1 MDFFKLKERNSSV
14 KTEAKAGFTTFLT
27 MLYIVPVNAAILSQA
42 GMPLEALVT
51 ATALIT
57 IIASVFN
64 GFWSNTPIAMS
75 TGMGLNAYFSFV
87 LVGQLGIPW
96 QSALGIVFISGMIFL
111 VLSFTKFRS
120 WMINSISEDL
130 RRAIS
135 AGIGAFIAFIGLQQM
150 GIIANNDATLVAL
163 GNLRE
168 PNVALG
174 LFGLAVVI
182 VFFIWKVKGA
192 FILAILS
199 TSIVAWAFGI
209 VPPPNEIF
217 SLPASV
223 APIAFELDVLSA
235 LKLAFIP
242 AIITFFVTDLFD
254 TLGTLAGV
262 GFRAGL
268 FKKGSVELE
277 KTLEADAAASV
288 ASSLLGVST
297 TTSFVES
304 ASGVEE
310 GGRSGLTAIF
320 AGLFFIFTLFMLPL
334 FKAIPLN
341 AIYPVLVMVGVLM
354 FAELVNINFKDKS
367 VAIATFL
374 IVIMMP
380 LTYSITYGLAFGF
393 VSYTITKLLTKEFK
407 DINVGVIFLFI
418 ISLLAFVVH

>member
-1 MDFFKLKERNSSV
+1 MDFFKLKEKGSSV

-27 MLYIVPVNAAILSQA
+27 MLYIVPVNASILSQT
-42 GMPLEALVT
+42 GMPLDALIT

-57 IIASVFN
+57 IISTVFN
-64 GFWSNTPIAMS
+64 GLWSNTPIAMS

-87 LVGQLGIPW
+87 LVKQLNVPW

-111 VLSFTKFRS
+111 ILSFTKFRS

-150 GIIANNDATLVAL
+150 GIITNNDSTLVSL
-163 GNLRE
+163 GNLNDT
-168 PNVALG
+168 NVLLG
-174 LFGLAVVI
+174 VFGLIVVM
-182 VFFIWKVKGA
+182 VFYVWKIKGA
-192 FILAILS
+192 FILAILA
-199 TSIVAWAFGI
+199 TSIMAWIFGI
-209 VPPPNEIF
+209 IPPPNEFF
-217 SLPASV
+217 SLPASIS
-223 APIAFELDVLSA
+223 PIAFELDILSA
-235 LKLAFIP
+235 CKVAFIP

-268 FKKGSVELE
+268 FKKGSKELE

-288 ASSLLGVST
+288 LSSLVGVST

-320 AGLFFIFTLFMLPL
+320 TGLFFILTLFMLPL
-334 FKAIPLN
+334 FKAIPAN

-354 FAELVNINFKDKS
+354 FGELANINFKDKS
-367 VAIATFL
+367 IAISTFL
-374 IVIMMP
+374 IVILMP

-393 VSYTITKLLTKEFK
+393 ISYMLIKLFTKEFK
-407 DINVGVIFLFI
+407 DINTGVIFLFI
-418 ISLLAFVVH
+418 ISLMAFIVH

>member
-1 MDFFKLKERNSSV
+1 
-14 KTEAKAGFTTFLT
+14 
-27 MLYIVPVNAAILSQA
+27 
-42 GMPLEALVT
+42 
-51 ATALIT
+51 
-57 IIASVFN
+57 
-64 GFWSNTPIAMS
+64 
-75 TGMGLNAYFSFV
+75 MGLNAYFSFV
-87 LVGQLGIPW
+87 LVGQLGVPW

-111 VLSFTKFRS
+111 VLSFTKFRP

-135 AGIGAFIAFIGLQQM
+135 AGIGMFIAFIGLQQM
-150 GIIANNDATLVAL
+150 GIIAGNEATLVAL
-163 GNLRE
+163 GDLSDK
-168 PNVALG
+168 NVLLG
-174 LFGLAVVI
+174 VFGLVV
-182 VFFIWKVKGA
+182 VVMFYVWKIKGA

-199 TSIVAWAFGI
+199 TSVVAWGLGI
-209 VPPPNEIF
+209 VPLPSEIF
-217 SLPASV
+217 SLPASI
-223 APIAFELDVLSA
+223 APIAFELDIPSA
-235 LKLAFIP
+235 FKLAFIP

-297 TTSFVES
+297 TTGFVES

-320 AGLFFIFTLFMLPL
+320 AGLFFILTLFMLPL

-354 FAELVNINFKDKS
+354 FAELANIDFKDKS

-374 IVIMMP
+374 IVTMMP

-393 VSYTITKLLTKEFK
+393 ISYTLTKLLTKEFR
-407 DINVGVIFLFI
+407 DINSGVMLLSA
-418 ISLLAFVVH
+418 ISLMAFVVR

>member
-1 MDFFKLKERNSSV
+1 LDFFKLKSKGTTV
-14 KTEAKAGFTTFLT
+14 TTEARAGFTTFLT
-27 MLYIVPVNAAILSQA
+27 MLYIVPVNALILSAA
-42 GMPLEALVT
+42 GMPYEALIT

-57 IIASVFN
+57 IIACVLN

-87 LVGQLGIPW
+87 LVGQMHVPW
-96 QSALGIVFISGMIFL
+96 QSALGIVFVSGMLFL
-111 VLSFTKFRS
+111 ILSFTKFRS

-150 GIIANNDATLVAL
+150 GIVVNNEATLVGL
-163 GNLRE
+163 GDFSDK
-168 PNVALG
+168 NVLLG
-174 LFGLAVVI
+174 VLGIIVVI
-182 VFFIWKVKGA
+182 AFYIKKIKGA
-192 FILAILS
+192 FIFA
-199 TSIVAWAFGI
+199 IVATSAVAWIFGI
-209 VPPPNEIF
+209 VPLPKELF
-217 SLPASV
+217 SLPASIS
-223 APIAFELDVLSA
+223 PIAFELDILSA

-242 AIITFFVTDLFD
+242 VIITFFITDLFD

-268 FKKGSVELE
+268 FKKGSRELE

-288 ASSLLGVST
+288 LSGIVGVST

-320 AGLFFIFTLFMLPL
+320 TGVFFVFTLFLIPL
-334 FKAIPLN
+334 FKAIPPN

-354 FAELVNINFKDKS
+354 FAELKNINFADKS

-374 IVIMMP
+374 IVVLMP

-393 VSYTITKLLTKEFK
+393 ISYVIAKILTKEFK
-407 DINVGVIFLFI
+407 DINIGVMLLFAISLMAFI
-418 ISLLAFVVH
+418 IR